1 MADMTLGKGVDD
13 MVGPDVQVSERI
25 QQAMDMA
32 KAFHEGQ
39 MRRGNGGMK
48 PYYDEHILGVYNILR
63 EECGITDE
71 DILIT
76 ALLHD
81 TVEDTECTLD
91 DIESAFG
98 ADIREQVRLLTRIQG
113 EPFSVYARRLF
124 SQGSYQTV
132 IVKLADRLHNLRTIV
147 YMPDV
152 RWIQKKIK
160 QSYTDILNPLPEA
173 MRRIDGRYNEQIY
186 MLADK
191 IEAQI
196 REVQRALHLKPS

>member
-1 MADMTLGKGVDD
+1 MTLGKGVDD

-132 IVKLADRLHNLRTIV
+132 IVKLADRLHNLRTIN
-147 YMPDV
+147 YMTEE
-152 RWIQKKIK
+152 KIK
-160 QSYTDILNPLPEA
+160 EETKATIRCIPFETFLD
-173 MRRIDGRYNEQIY
+173 D
-186 MLADK
+186 DK
-191 IEAQI
+191 EPGTCMVTGKPSAC
-196 REVQRALHLKPS
+196 RALFARSY

>member
-98 ADIREQVRLLTRIQG
+98 SDIREQVRLLTRIQG
-113 EPFSVYARRLF
+113 GTVFRICQEVIFPGFVPDGDREACGQA
-124 SQGSYQTV
+124 SQSQN
-132 IVKLADRLHNLRTIV
+132 DSLH
-147 YMPDV
+147 
-152 RWIQKKIK
+152 
-160 QSYTDILNPLPEA
+160 A
-173 MRRIDGRYNEQIY
+173 
-186 MLADK
+186 
-191 IEAQI
+191 
-196 REVQRALHLKPS
+196 

>member
-81 TVEDTECTLD
+81 TVDALSRLD
-91 DIESAFG
+91 NESLICPDCG
-98 ADIREQVRLLTRIQG
+98 TREALDSIGVSPEEQDAIIQTIH
-113 EPFSVYARRLF
+113 R
-124 SQGSYQTV
+124 YQ
-132 IVKLADRLHNLRTIV
+132 R
-147 YMPDV
+147 
-152 RWIQKKIK
+152 
-160 QSYTDILNPLPEA
+160 SE
-173 MRRIDGRYNEQIY
+173 
-186 MLADK
+186 
-191 IEAQI
+191 
-196 REVQRALHLKPS
+196 

>member
-91 DIESAFG
+91 DIVSAFG
-98 ADIREQVRLLTRIQG
+98 ADLREQV
-113 EPFSVYARRLF
+113 
-124 SQGSYQTV
+124 
-132 IVKLADRLHNLRTIV
+132 
-147 YMPDV
+147 
-152 RWIQKKIK
+152 
-160 QSYTDILNPLPEA
+160 
-173 MRRIDGRYNEQIY
+173 
-186 MLADK
+186 
-191 IEAQI
+191 
-196 REVQRALHLKPS
+196 

>member
-173 MRRIDGRYNEQIY
+173 MRRID
-186 MLADK
+186 
-191 IEAQI
+191 
-196 REVQRALHLKPS
+196 

>member
-1 MADMTLGKGVDD
+1 
-13 MVGPDVQVSERI
+13 
-25 QQAMDMA
+25 MDMA

-124 SQGSYQTV
+124 SLQLCAKRTC
-132 IVKLADRLHNLRTIV
+132 LAIHFRFGYSLTN
-147 YMPDV
+147 
-152 RWIQKKIK
+152 
-160 QSYTDILNPLPEA
+160 
-173 MRRIDGRYNEQIY
+173 
-186 MLADK
+186 
-191 IEAQI
+191 AQNTCSCWSRSGWNGI
-196 REVQRALHLKPS
+196 SSFTSPAA

>member
-39 MRRGNGGMK
+39 MRRGNGGMM

-91 DIESAFG
+91 DIENAFG

-124 SQGSYQTV
+124 YQGSYQTV

-191 IEAQI
+191 IEEQI
-196 REVQRALHLKPS
+196 LEVQRALNLKHS